1 MKVSVKNKIQSSTE
15 GTIADTRAGVEVLD
29 PKACAEKY
37 IKDAI
42 ESLGQYC
49 LQSSEDSTVIKESI
63 ANLAVILVD
72 LQTA

>member
-29 PKACAEKY
+29 LKACAENH

-72 LQTA
+72 LQNA

>member
-15 GTIADTRAGVEVLD
+15 GGITDTSTGIEVIDL
-29 PKACAEKY
+29 KACAEQH

-49 LQSSEDSTVIKESI
+49 LQSSEDSTIIKESI

-72 LQTA
+72 LQNA

>member
-29 PKACAEKY
+29 LKACAENH

-42 ESLGQYC
+42 ESLGQHC

-72 LQTA
+72 LQNA

>member
-29 PKACAEKY
+29 PKACAEQH

-49 LQSSEDSTVIKESI
+49 LQSSEDSTIIKESI

-72 LQTA
+72 LQNA

>member
-15 GTIADTRAGVEVLD
+15 GGITDTSTGVEVIDL
-29 PKACAEKY
+29 KACAEKH

-42 ESLGQYC
+42 ESLGEYC

-72 LQTA
+72 LQNA

>member
-15 GTIADTRAGVEVLD
+15 GTTTDKCTGVEVVDL
-29 PKACAEKY
+29 KACAEQN

-49 LQSSEDSTVIKESI
+49 LQSSEDSTIVKESI

-72 LQTA
+72 LQNA

>member
-15 GTIADTRAGVEVLD
+15 GTIADTSTGIEVIDL
-29 PKACAEKY
+29 KACAEQH

-49 LQSSEDSTVIKESI
+49 LQSSEDSTIIKESI

-72 LQTA
+72 LQNA

>member
-15 GTIADTRAGVEVLD
+15 GGITDTSTGIEVIDL
-29 PKACAEKY
+29 KACAEQH

-72 LQTA
+72 LQNA

>member
-15 GTIADTRAGVEVLD
+15 GTIADTCVGVEVLD
-29 PKACAEKY
+29 LKACAEKH

-49 LQSSEDSTVIKESI
+49 LQSSEDSTIIKESI

-72 LQTA
+72 LQNA

>member
-15 GTIADTRAGVEVLD
+15 GGITDTSTSVEVIDL
-29 PKACAEKY
+29 KACAEQN

-49 LQSSEDSTVIKESI
+49 LQSSEDSTIIKESI

-72 LQTA
+72 LQNA